1 MSVINH
7 FELELYIVRLFNIRK
22 QKFLVNMAFNFRD
35 CLRQALAR
43 CSFQLPKGEWRKK
56 YVEHKPIW
64 HLSNVEAFKKSSL
77 LSSSSSAW
85 IVLKC
90 VIKTHWGLRRRRK
103 TVWNISSRHAAC
115 QINFIFPF
123 KRCFMD
129 RTVEPVLYV
138 ASLAFHPIPHQ
149 VNLFFLFFRLQKLLE
164 YGFTLFKV
172 EWRN

>member
-7 FELELYIVRLFNIRK
+7 FELELYIVRLFNLRK

-64 HLSNVEAFKKSSL
+64 HLNNVEAFKKSSL
-77 LSSSSSAW
+77 LSSSAW

-103 TVWNISSRHAAC
+103 AVWNISSRHAAC
-115 QINFIFPF
+115 QINFIFPSNGVLWIALSNQY
-123 KRCFMD
+123 FMSP
-129 RTVEPVLYV
+129 RLPSISPPLPSSQ
-138 ASLAFHPIPHQ
+138 SL
-149 VNLFFLFFRLQKLLE
+149 LFFRLQKLLE